1 MSDRE
6 MLASEETLRLLVNEL
21 AALAA
26 ASASLSDWDNRF
38 DETVESSYVSSLTM
52 HPAKRDVIVESI
64 IVSTTEVATLQVGSD
79 AKAIPLPVGT
89 TLLAPVSFLLKRGA
103 TVSVTASTAAT
114 ISLTVQGRNGG
125 RRI

>member
-6 MLASEETLRLLVNEL
+6 TLASEETLRLLVNEL

-26 ASASLSDWDNRF
+26 ASVSLSDWDNRF
-38 DETVESSYVSSLTM
+38 DETAESSNVTSLTM
-52 HPAKRDVIVESI
+52 YPAKRDVIVESI
-64 IVSTTEVATLQVGSD
+64 IVSTTEAATLQVGSD
-79 AKAIPLPVGT
+79 AKAITLPVGT
-89 TLLAPVSFLLKRGA
+89 TPLTPVSFLLKRGA
-103 TVSVTASTAAT
+103 TVSVTTSTAAT

>member
-6 MLASEETLRLLVNEL
+6 MLASEETLRLIVNEL

-26 ASASLSDWDNRF
+26 ASTSLSEWDNRF
-38 DETVESSYVSSLTM
+38 DETTESSNVTSLTM
-52 HPAKRDVIVESI
+52 HPAKRDAIVESI
-64 IVSTTEVATLQVGSD
+64 IVSTTEAATLQVGSD
-79 AKAIPLPVGT
+79 TKAITLPVGT
-89 TLLAPVSFLLKRGA
+89 TTLTPVSFLLKRGA
-103 TVSVTASTAAT
+103 TVSVTTSTAAS